1 MKLFKRFSYILFCS
15 VLVFS
20 LSICSFASS
29 SGLSENEAQSADD
42 YIKSQVFEASI
53 SSLSEMLKNGDITS
67 VELCKVYLER
77 IESFDKNGPF
87 LNSILSINSSALAKA
102 RQMDLERKA
111 GKVRGSLHGIPI
123 LVKDNIDV
131 KGFPTT
137 LGKSEGEAKKE
148 SAAAIKKLEEQGAII
163 LGKTN
168 LSTLDSETR
177 YTASKLL
184 GETRNAYDTEYSSGG
199 SSGGC
204 AVAVSA
210 NFAAASISTD
220 TSFSLSYPAALNSVV
235 AFRPTHNLIDYSG
248 AYKINLSRDTIAPI
262 TRSVSDSALLLDALT
277 GSDGTYM
284 KALASSS
291 LNGKTFLIIN
301 ELSGYTY
308 NNPNEFRGYDKEIT
322 EMFENTV
329 KNLENL
335 GATVKEI
342 SIPKLF
348 TYYNACRESLKGS
361 DTAKA
366 KFKAELS
373 NLLKENSADAFI
385 FPSYLSSPLKSG
397 FDKYG
402 EHLSQ
407 NELYLNCSGYL
418 ASIVGFPAV
427 TLPIGNLKN
436 GIGLGIQMVSGAN
449 SDASLLSLA
458 FGFEQ
463 NLSLRALP
471 ETAPDLY
478 EGAENTKV
486 ETEQNPTE
494 QAPQKD
500 EIEETPKPSPL
511 WQKIAV
517 AVIIISVLA
526 ICTYIML
533 TGKNKKQKK
542 SRNF

>member
-1 MKLFKRFSYILFCS
+1 MKLFKRFSYILFCI
-15 VLVFS
+15 VLILS
-20 LSICSFASS
+20 LSIGSLASS
-29 SGLSENEAQSADD
+29 GALAESESQSAED

-53 SSLSEMLKNGDITS
+53 STLSQMLENGDITS

-77 IESFDKNGPF
+77 IENFDKKGPF
-87 LNSILSINSSALAKA
+87 LNSIISINSSALAKA
-102 RQMDLERKA
+102 RQMDLERQA
-111 GKVRGSLHGIPI
+111 GKVRGALHGIPI

-137 LGKSEGEAKKE
+137 LGKSESEAKKE

-168 LSTLDSETR
+168 LSTLDFETR
-177 YTASKLL
+177 YTVSKLL
-184 GETRNAYDTEYSSGG
+184 GETRNAYDTAYSSGG

-235 AFRPTHNLIDYSG
+235 AFRPTHNLIDYTG
-248 AYKINLSRDTIAPI
+248 GYKINSSRDTIAPV
-262 TRSVSDSALLLDALT
+262 TRSVSDAALLLDAMT
-277 GSDGTYM
+277 GSKGTYM
-284 KALASSS
+284 KALASPS
-291 LNGKTFLIIN
+291 LKGKTFLIIK
-301 ELSGYTY
+301 ELSRYTY

-322 EMFENTV
+322 DMFESTV
-329 KNLENL
+329 KSLEGL
-335 GATVKEI
+335 GATVKEV

-348 TYYNACRESLKGS
+348 TYFNTCRESLKGS

-366 KFKAELS
+366 NFKAELN
-373 NLLKENSADAFI
+373 NLLTENSASAFI
-385 FPSYLSSPLKSG
+385 FPAYLSTPLKSG

-402 EHLSQ
+402 DHNSQ
-407 NELYLNCSGYL
+407 NELYLNCSGYFAPL
-418 ASIVGFPAV
+418 VGFPSV

-436 GIGLGIQMVSGAN
+436 GIGLGIQMVAGAN
-449 SDASLLSLA
+449 SDAALLSLA

-478 EGAENTKV
+478 EGAEDTR
-486 ETEQNPTE
+486 EEQEQTPSE
-494 QAPQKD
+494 QAPVDDKP
-500 EIEETPKPSPL
+500 EKAPKASPL

-517 AVIIISVLA
+517 AVIIASIL
-526 ICTYIML
+526 ILCTYIMF
-533 TGKNKKQKK
+533 TGKTKGRKTG
-542 SRNF
+542 RNF